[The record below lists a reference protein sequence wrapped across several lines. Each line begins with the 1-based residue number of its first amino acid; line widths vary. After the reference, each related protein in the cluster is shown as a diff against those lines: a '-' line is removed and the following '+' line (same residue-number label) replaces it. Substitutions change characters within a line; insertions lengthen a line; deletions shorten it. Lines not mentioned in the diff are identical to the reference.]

1 VPQPQ
6 TSKPEYGPYLL
17 ASLRDLGGEAPRDA
31 VLGRTYTR
39 MEGRLHPADHALLH
53 HGAVPRWRY
62 QAEHMLDGLVE
73 DGYLE
78 ENGATLRFTRMGC
91 DYIERLAE
99 AL

>member
-6 TSKPEYGPYLL
+6 TSKPEYAPHLL
-17 ASLRDLGGEAPRDA
+17 ASLRNLGGEASRDA
-31 VLGRTYTR
+31 VLERTYTR

-53 HGAVPRWRY
+53 PGAVPRGRNE
-62 QAEHMLDGLVE
+62 AEHMLDGLVE

-78 ENGATLRFTRMGC
+78 EDGATLRLTRRGR
-91 DYIERLAE
+91 DYVERLAE